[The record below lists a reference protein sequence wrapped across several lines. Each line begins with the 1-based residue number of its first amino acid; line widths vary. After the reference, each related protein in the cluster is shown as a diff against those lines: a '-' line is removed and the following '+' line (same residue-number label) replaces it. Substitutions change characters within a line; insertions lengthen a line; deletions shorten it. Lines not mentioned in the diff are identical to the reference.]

1 MLFIFKEYA
10 KMYISFYAK
19 MYISFYAKMYISFFT
34 LQNLLSEYE
43 VIEY

>member
-1 MLFIFKEYA
+1 MLFIFKE
-10 KMYISFYAK
+10 YAK